1 MVTAIV
7 WVLFLVT
14 SPFEDSTV
22 AVTEMVES
30 QQEVVLDIENL
41 SGSDLFGKF
50 SAKARV
56 VPKPKVVTTSR
67 LKLKLAGTIVSGKHS
82 AAIISGAGNR
92 QQMHRVGDLIQPG
105 VKLIEVSAD
114 TIVVEHRGKLERITM
129 EKKKAQPRALN
140 IQATAKLR

>member
-1 MVTAIV
+1 MAIV
-7 WVLFLVT
+7 WMIFLAV
-14 SPFEDSTV
+14 SPLKSSTV
-22 AVTEMVES
+22 AVTKIAGP
-30 QQEVVLDIENL
+30 QQEAALDIENL
-41 SGSDLFGKF
+41 ANSDLFGKF
-50 SAKARV
+50 SVKARA
-56 VPKPKVVTTSR
+56 VPKPKVVTPSR